1 MRKKCKRLRRGALL
15 ERISSRSVPD
25 FLFFFAFSGV
35 TICTGFY
42 RCFLI
47 GAVFSLSNSCSKMCV
62 RKLRSAR
69 KTNTNAFLAFPAL
82 VWDGSGVDTSRIDFR
97 PNSYNKC
104 GNYRWFRI
112 GDLFLYFFFSD
123 LSFTNTQFLPEKVV
137 SWRSPAAWNVSL
149 PDTFRIFGRP
159 K

>member
-15 ERISSRSVPD
+15 GRISSRSVPD
-25 FLFFFAFSGV
+25 FLFFFAFFDV
-35 TICTGFY
+35 RICTGFY

-69 KTNTNAFLAFPAL
+69 KTNTNAFSAFPAL
-82 VWDGSGVDTSRIDFR
+82 VWDGSSVDPSHIDFLL
-97 PNSYNKC
+97 NSYDKC

-112 GDLFLYFFFSD
+112 GVFFLIF
-123 LSFTNTQFLPEKVV
+123 FLPTCLLRTHSIYRYLVFLALLV
-137 SWRSPAAWNVSL
+137 
-149 PDTFRIFGRP
+149 
-159 K
+159 

>member
-1 MRKKCKRLRRGALL
+1 M

-82 VWDGSGVDTSRIDFR
+82 VWNGSGVDTFRIDFR

-112 GDLFLYFFFSD
+112 GHFLLVSCSPTC
-123 LSFTNTQFLPEKVV
+123 LSRTHSIYRYLVFPALPGCMEPI
-137 SWRSPAAWNVSL
+137 SS
-149 PDTFRIFGRP
+149 
-159 K
+159 